1 MDTRIEKL
9 LFSGELVECSKAEYP
24 KVRSDLQT
32 IAGQMIDKGD
42 TLRGMMCLEEV
53 RRLDKTLLDA

>member
-1 MDTRIEKL
+1 MDVRIERL
-9 LFSGELVECSKAEYP
+9 LFNGELVECSKVDYP

-32 IAGQMIDKGD
+32 VAGQMIDKGD

-53 RRLDKTLLDA
+53 RRLDKTMLDA